1 MQIDWHSGHRRPRLV
16 PSFANPKAGV
26 GRGRRRGLGLAGLDL
41 KRQKLSGSKKTVH
54 ETLPPSPW
62 DHLGPQS
69 WGDGLRRLCLL
80 QECALRAQR
89 GLHGEVLEAGGSSR
103 AERPVE
109 RMSRGLRMGRGMY
122 WGSGKIPG
130 NFRRRG
136 DSWRLPWEERRLPVI
151 RAFI

>member
-16 PSFANPKAGV
+16 PNFANPKAGV
-26 GRGRRRGLGLAGLDL
+26 GRCRRRGLGLAGLDL
-41 KRQKLSGSKKTVH
+41 KRQKLSGSKKTVR
-54 ETLPPSPW
+54 ETLPPNFW

-89 GLHGEVLEAGGSSR
+89 GLHGEVLEVGGSSR

-109 RMSRGLRMGRGMY
+109 RMSKGLRMGRGMY
-122 WGSGKIPG
+122 
-130 NFRRRG
+130 
-136 DSWRLPWEERRLPVI
+136 
-151 RAFI
+151 